1 MADNN
6 AARFWHAGNNLINF
20 TFDKLLNAFSHRTGK
35 FVGYQIPGSGVIMMM
50 LEGIVP
56 VEIRNWFNVIK
67 DAVLDKSDDCEVEY
81 LCTLSD
87 IS

>member
-1 MADNN
+1 
-6 AARFWHAGNNLINF
+6 
-20 TFDKLLNAFSHRTGK
+20 
-35 FVGYQIPGSGVIMMM
+35 MMM

-87 IS
+87 VS